1 MPGIAGLISR
11 RPPAECER
19 IVNAMILAMVHEPF
33 YRRGTHFAPELGV
46 YGGWVTLSEAPAEVH
61 FGMGEDRVLLRSG
74 EMFLEESELEKIG
87 TGDDG
92 DPSQE
97 LLRELN
103 GLFSGL
109 LVDHRRSQA
118 FLFNDRYGFDR
129 LYLAQTGDDYYFAS
143 EAKALLRVLPETRG
157 FAEDGVADFLSF
169 GCTAENRTL
178 FRGIHLLPGGS
189 IWTFRNGQCQRQRY
203 FTPTEWES
211 QPTLDERELQ
221 TEFDRTFE
229 SALPKYF
236 ANPKDLGVSLTAG
249 LDSRL
254 VMAGRPH
261 AGSPICYTYEGGR
274 GETRDARL
282 ARNIAHAA
290 GYDHRLVR
298 LGADFF
304 ADFSEHFERTVL
316 LTDGTFGAT
325 GAHELYLSRA
335 ARSLAPIRL
344 TGVFGGEIL
353 RGVSTF
359 NFLRL
364 DRRLLS
370 HGIAARKELPTAN
383 DHPVTAAAFKEI
395 PWSIFGSLAACRSQL
410 RFRTPYLDNDVVAL
424 AYRIPATQS
433 ASSEAMLGMIRRKDP
448 TLATIPTDMGLLA
461 NRSPLTS
468 AQRLFARATFKL
480 EYWCNDGMPHR
491 LSPFESI
498 MDRVSAGVAL
508 FGRHKY
514 LRYRRW
520 FRRELADYLRDALN
534 SASIRESGFWE
545 KKFIDQLAEAHIA
558 GRGNFI
564 QEISAV
570 LTLDA
575 VQRLLLGASNF
586 VEAETVRTAV

>member
-1 MPGIAGLISR
+1 MPGIAGVISR

-19 IVNAMILAMVHEPF
+19 IVSAMVRTMVHEPF
-33 YRRGTHFAPELGV
+33 YRSGTHFAPELGV
-46 YGGWVTLSEAPAEVH
+46 YGGWVTLSETAAELR
-61 FGMGEDRVLLRSG
+61 FDEDKVLLRSG
-74 EMFLEESELEKIG
+74 EMFLEENELEEIA
-87 TGDDG
+87 TRDAG

-97 LLRELN
+97 FLRGLN
-103 GLFSGL
+103 GLFSGFL
-109 LVDHRRSQA
+109 IDHRRSQA

-129 LYLAQTGDDYYFAS
+129 LYLAQKEDDYYFAS
-143 EAKALLRVLPETRG
+143 EAKALLRVLPETRA

-189 IWTFRNGQCQRQRY
+189 IWIFRNGQCRRQRY
-203 FTPTEWES
+203 FTPADWES
-211 QPTLDERELQ
+211 QPALDKRELQ

-229 SALPKYF
+229 KVLPKYF
-236 ANPKDLGVSLTAG
+236 ANQKDLGVSLTAG
-249 LDSRL
+249 IDSRL
-254 VMAGRPH
+254 VMAGRAP
-261 AGSPICYTYEGGR
+261 ASSPTCYTYEGER

-282 ARNIAHAA
+282 ARKIAHVA
-290 GYDHRLVR
+290 GCDHRLVR

-304 ADFSEHFERTVL
+304 ADFAEHFERTVF

-353 RGVSTF
+353 RGVSTL
-359 NFLRL
+359 NFLEL
-364 DRRLLS
+364 DRRLFS
-370 HGIAARKELPTAN
+370 HRIATREELPTAD

-410 RFRTPYLDNDVVAL
+410 HFRTPYLDNDVVAL
-424 AYRIPATQS
+424 AYRIPTTRP
-433 ASSEAMLGMIRRKDP
+433 ASSEAMLEMIRRKDP
-448 TLATIPTDMGLLA
+448 KLATIPTDMGLLG
-461 NRSPLTS
+461 NPSPLTS
-468 AQRLFARATFKL
+468 AQRLFAKATFKI
-480 EYWCNDGMPHR
+480 EYWCNDGMPR
-491 LSPFESI
+491 WLAPFELM
-498 MDRVSAGVAL
+498 MDCVGSGIAL

-520 FRRELADYLRDALN
+520 FRRELANYLRDALH

-545 KKFIDQLAEAHIA
+545 KRFIDQLAEAHVA
-558 GRGNFI
+558 GRGNFT
-564 QEISAV
+564 QEINAV

-575 VQRLLLGASNF
+575 VQRFLLSGSNL
-586 VEAETVRTAV
+586 VEAETIQTAT